1 MCSQLTHVLVEEL
14 PWLPLSRLHE
24 LYLAGG
30 EADQQH
36 RGLVGGRGGVEVV
49 TGGICALVQLLINR
63 LADVGRLERGAEAVL
78 WINGVLFLL
87 TICASSQLRDRVQQT
102 ICTVTGQC
110 IVTLRKLLL
119 ANELVFVHDY
129 NSSLMC
135 PRTPPPCP

>member
-14 PWLPLSRLHE
+14 PWLPLARLHE

-87 TICASSQLRDRVQQT
+87 TICASSRIAGPSAADNLHSYGPMYSHT
-102 ICTVTGQC
+102 PE
-110 IVTLRKLLL
+110 IVVSKRIGVCSRL
-119 ANELVFVHDY
+119 
-129 NSSLMC
+129 
-135 PRTPPPCP
+135 